1 MKHRQNIK
9 DLRKAMGYSQRELSE
24 LSGVPRREISR
35 IETGGNF
42 YSHDIF
48 AIADALEIGFME
60 LVGLGRR

>member
-1 MKHRQNIK
+1 MKVRQNIK
-9 DLRKAMGYSQRELSE
+9 DLRKAMGYTQRELAE

-42 YSHDIF
+42 YSHSIF
-48 AIADALEIGFME
+48 AIADAFEISFME